1 MLTDYHCHVLPGI
14 DDGAETPEISGK
26 MLDLM
31 KMQGVGRVILT
42 PHFYPHRERSVE
54 SFLDRRANAFA
65 KISHRTEFEFHLGA
79 EVAIEHGISE
89 IPGIEQ
95 LAVEGTYLM
104 LLELP
109 FSGYGRWVLDEIH
122 NLKCAGIVPV
132 LAHIHRYIGIY
143 SKSQL
148 DEILNTDAIFQVNTE
163 TFAGFRE
170 SGFVKKLIRSSAK
183 VVFGSNAHNLADRKP
198 NFDLLKRK
206 VKAEVI
212 GGSDAMFR
220 EHCVLRSHEEVCSS
234 FDF

>member
-14 DDGAETPEISGK
+14 DDGAETPEISEK

-31 KMQGVGRVILT
+31 KMQGIGRVILT
-42 PHFYPHRERSVE
+42 PHFYPHRESSVE
-54 SFLDRRANAFA
+54 DFLRKRADAFA

-79 EVAIEHGISE
+79 EIAIERGFSE

-95 LAVEGTYLM
+95 LAIEGTNLM

-109 FSGYGRWVLDEIH
+109 FSGYGRWVIDEIH
-122 NLKCAGIVPV
+122 NLKCAGIVPM
-132 LAHIHRYIGIY
+132 LAHIHRYIGGY
-143 SKSQL
+143 SKLQL

-163 TFAGFRE
+163 VFASFRE
-170 SGFVKKLIRSSAK
+170 RRFVKKLIRSNAR
-183 VVFGSNAHNLADRKP
+183 VVFGSDAHDLADRKP
-198 NFDLLKRK
+198 DFEVLKRK

>member
-14 DDGAETPEISGK
+14 DDGAETPEISEE

-42 PHFYPHRERSVE
+42 PHFYPHRESSVE
-54 SFLDRRANAFA
+54 DFFNKRADAFA

-79 EVAIEHGISE
+79 EVAIERGISE
-89 IPGIEQ
+89 IPGIER
-95 LAVEGTYLM
+95 LAIEGTNLM

-148 DEILNTDAIFQVNTE
+148 NEILNTDAIFQVNTE
-163 TFAGFRE
+163 AFANFRE
-170 SGFVKKLIRSSAK
+170 HRFVKKLIRSG
-183 VVFGSNAHNLADRKP
+183 VRIVFGSDAHDLVDRKP
-198 NFDLLKRK
+198 NFDLLKRN
-206 VKAEVI
+206 VKADVI
-212 GGSDAMFR
+212 
-220 EHCVLRSHEEVCSS
+220 EISS
-234 FDF
+234 SVFERYIR

>member
-31 KMQGVGRVILT
+31 KMQGVGKLVLT

-54 SFLDRRANAFA
+54 DFLKKRVSAFE

-79 EVAIEHGISE
+79 EVAIERGFSE
-89 IPGIEQ
+89 ISGIEQ
-95 LAVEGTYLM
+95 LAVEGTNLM

-109 FSGYGRWVLDEIH
+109 FSRYGRWVLDEIH

-132 LAHIHRYIGIY
+132 LAHIHRYIGVY
-143 SKSQL
+143 SKLQL
-148 DEILNTDAIFQVNTE
+148 DEILNTDAIFQLNTE
-163 TFAGFRE
+163 AFASFRE
-170 SGFVKKLIRSSAK
+170 RRFVKKLIRSGAK
-183 VVFGSNAHNLADRKP
+183 IVFGSDAHNLTDRKP
-198 NFDLLKRK
+198 NWDLMKRK

-212 GGSDAMFR
+212 TGA
-220 EHCVLRSHEEVCSS
+220 EILIEEDKKNVQP
-234 FDF
+234 